1 MLKFAT
7 IVLVCYAV
15 YYALAIA
22 YQLIQ
27 GGPRSAEGKKK
38 EVYTVEGGGNEI
50 VDEESATLVDDD
62 ISFSP
67 QATAALKKKGK

>member
-22 YQLIQ
+22 YQLFQ
-27 GGPRSAEGKKK
+27 AGPRSTVEKKK

-50 VDEESATLVDDD
+50 DVEESATLVDDD